1 MSTEYR
7 DFDWMNK
14 KYTDEGLTMAEIA
27 ALCNVHP
34 NTIWENLIRLK
45 IQRRK
50 QGPVEWSKE
59 TRLKILPHMI
69 DRKPM
74 LGKTHSSV
82 TKKAMSEGRTGELN
96 ANWKGGIT
104 FNSRKFRK
112 SRQYR
117 LWRSAVLERDN
128 HCCQYEGCGIKT
140 NIVHHIK
147 PAAENP
153 ELRVVESNGMAICSG
168 HHKLIH
174 KLLKNGTLKN

>member
-1 MSTEYR
+1 MSSEYR

-14 KYTDEGLTMAEIA
+14 KYTIDGLSMDKIAE
-27 ALCNVHP
+27 LCKVHP

-45 IQRRK
+45 IPRRK
-50 QGPVEWSKE
+50 PGPVEWSDE
-59 TRLKILPHMI
+59 TRLKILPHMV

-82 TKKAMSEGRTGELN
+82 TKKAMSESRTGEGN
-96 ANWKGGIT
+96 ANWKGGKT

-112 SRQYR
+112 SREYR
-117 LWRSAVLERDN
+117 LWRSAVLIRDN

-147 PAAENP
+147 PAAEFP
-153 ELRVVESNGMAICSG
+153 ELRIIESNGMTICYD

-174 KLLKNGTLKN
+174 KLLKNGAIKN